1 MTSMGCGQSR
11 VSAVSENN
19 VTDSENGKIDAIS
32 EEIKTAEVVRCSNGD
47 VVTSEGV
54 YLVSGGIAGKY
65 NFNFN
70 EFQIPS

>member
-1 MTSMGCGQSR
+1 MGCGQSR
-11 VSAVSENN
+11 VSAVSEN

-54 YLVSGGIAGKY
+54 YLVSGGIAGK
-65 NFNFN
+65 NKPFFLQDFNDF
-70 EFQIPS
+70 